1 MARGKKTRARRAA
14 AAEAE
19 PEQVEQ
25 AEASSGEDGSAAQP
39 PPRPKSPRKP
49 AQAAADAGIPSALP
63 PLGAAALVFVAAGAV
78 LMLEILA
85 VRLLAPYVGLTLETT
100 TSIIGAALAGIAVGA
115 AVGGYLADRTNTRLL
130 IVGLLVGGGLLTLLT
145 VPVVRWLGPGA
156 RGDGDLA
163 ALGITIL
170 ALVPAAAALSAV
182 SPAVAHLQLH
192 DLKVSGTIVGRLSAW
207 ATAGALIGTF
217 GTGFIVI
224 PLMPAST
231 AVLTIG
237 LALIGIGI
245 VLGTRARLLSSA
257 VLFAVTVLA
266 FGFGGLSVASDS
278 PCVTETNYHCLDL
291 EHDPTTSNPAYNL
304 ILDGTY
310 NSYVVLD
317 DPDYLAFAYT
327 RWIARAIDAAYPPKK
342 PLDVV
347 FVGGGGFT
355 MPRWLEATRPG
366 SKSVTLEVD
375 GDLVD
380 LDEEKL
386 GLEPSPDLQ
395 VRVGDAR
402 VTMLDIPDD
411 SADVVVGD
419 AFSGFTVPWHLT
431 TEEWIDE
438 VKRVLRPNGIYTLN
452 MIDEPPLDL
461 IRAEAATLLRKFE
474 YIRLMT
480 FTDRADQPVGGNIV
494 MVASDRPLPKKFGP
508 EGEGAFNFDQSFVEQ
523 MAASADPL
531 RDDYA
536 PVDQLRT
543 EE

>member
-1 MARGKKTRARRAA
+1 MARGKKTQARRTA
-14 AAEAE
+14 AAEVEAE
-19 PEQVEQ
+19 PT
-25 AEASSGEDGSAAQP
+25 EAQSK
-39 PPRPKSPRKP
+39 PKPTR
-49 AQAAADAGIPSALP
+49 ADAGIPGALP

-130 IVGLLVGGGLLTLLT
+130 IVGLLVAGGLLTLLT

-163 ALGITIL
+163 ALGITVL
-170 ALVPAAAALSAV
+170 ALVPAAAVLSAV

-217 GTGFIVI
+217 GTGFLVI

-237 LALIGIGI
+237 LVLVGIGI

-257 VLFAVTVLA
+257 ALFAVAILA
-266 FGFGGLSVASDS
+266 FGLGGLSAASDS
-278 PCVTETNYHCLDL
+278 PCLTETNYHCLEL
-291 EHDPTTSNPAYNL
+291 EHDPTTTNSAYSL

-310 NSYVVLD
+310 NSYVALE
-317 DPDYLAFAYT
+317 DPTYLAFAYT
-327 RWIARAIDAAYPPKK
+327 RWIAKAIDNTFAPKE

-355 MPRWLEATRPG
+355 LPHWLAATRPG
-366 SKSVTLEVD
+366 SKSITLEVD
-375 GDLVD
+375 GDLVK

-386 GLEPSPDLQ
+386 GLKPSPDLQ

-402 VTMLDIPDD
+402 ITMLEIPDE

-431 TEEWIDE
+431 TAEWIDE
-438 VKRVLRPNGIYTLN
+438 VKRVLRPDGIYTLN
-452 MIDEPPLDL
+452 MIDEGPMDL
-461 IRAEAATLLRKFE
+461 IGAEAATLLDAIK
-474 YIRLMT
+474 YVRLVT
-480 FTDRADQPVGGNIV
+480 FSDRADQPVGGNIV
-494 MVASDRPLPKKFGP
+494 MVASDKPLPKKLGP
-508 EGEGAFNFDQSFVEQ
+508 EGKGAFTYDQSVVEE
-523 MAASADPL
+523 MAAGDDIL
-531 RDDYA
+531 RDDFA

-543 EE
+543 DEE